1 MGQHRKR
8 TMGLDWYSTHQT
20 IWAMSGV
27 YAGMACIISFYLV
40 FQHLRHFTE
49 PRFQKPIVRII
60 LMIPV
65 YCIDSWLSL
74 SFYDIYEFFVL
85 LVQFLDGEEN
95 LIAILEMKSYQS
107 HPWPFCFL
115 PKLKLGRSFYV
126 LCKRCV
132 LQFVIIKPILAILTF
147 CMEITGV
154 YHMGS
159 FDFTSGYL
167 YITAVDNVSITIAVY
182 FLILFYTPIYNELSP
197 FRPIPK
203 FLCIKIV
210 IFFSFWQDVLISL
223 LVWTDVLKAQP
234 GWSVDN
240 LSDFIQNALIC
251 VEMFILSFFIIYAF
265 GFEYF
270 LDPNVESILKTPKS
284 AIKPIIKNFGAV
296 INPRDEE

>member
-74 SFYDIYEFFVL
+74 SFYDISEFFVL

-167 YITAVDNVSITIAVY
+167 YITAVDNVSITIAV
-182 FLILFYTPIYNELSP
+182 
-197 FRPIPK
+197 
-203 FLCIKIV
+203 
-210 IFFSFWQDVLISL
+210 
-223 LVWTDVLKAQP
+223 
-234 GWSVDN
+234 
-240 LSDFIQNALIC
+240 
-251 VEMFILSFFIIYAF
+251 
-265 GFEYF
+265 
-270 LDPNVESILKTPKS
+270 
-284 AIKPIIKNFGAV
+284 
-296 INPRDEE
+296 